1 MLMKA
6 LVKSSRSSRIAFS
19 AAIIIIVAIAAYN
32 WMVAPHAN
40 YLHAAQQYELMAS
53 DVARKKQLVKAKGAA
68 KKKQLESLRAEL
80 ESVRTALFHDAEG
93 RKFFA
98 GIEDL
103 CNKTSCIVSSI
114 NFVSGNLGRFATSAQ
129 SSGAIVEKSAVV
141 CFVGSYNNI
150 ISFIE
155 KLTNRPQ
162 KVLIR
167 SLKII
172 AFSSRSS
179 PLECKMMITIFTVG
193 DEEVST
199 NE

>member
-1 MLMKA
+1 MLMEV

-53 DVARKKQLVKAKGAA
+53 DVARKNQLIKAKEAA
-68 KKKQLESLRAEL
+68 KKKQLESFQAKL
-80 ESVRTALFHDAEG
+80 EGAQTAMFREAEG

-98 GIEDL
+98 GIEAL
-103 CNKTSCIVSSI
+103 CNKTRCIVSSI
-114 NFVSGNLGRFATSAQ
+114 NFVPGNLGRFATSAQ
-129 SSGAIVEKSAVV
+129 SNGAIVEKSAVV
-141 CFVGSYNNI
+141 CFVGSYNSI

-162 KVLIR
+162 KILIR

-172 AFSSRSS
+172 AFSGRSS
-179 PLECKMMITIFTVG
+179 PLECEMMITIFTVG